1 MLFCSLL
8 KMNNFHSLV
17 YFVLLPYFFGA
28 ISTKKMLP
36 KVCGGGGEGEGEGEG
51 RRFGKR
57 IKKGKIVDK
66 KHNILLHIILHF

>member
-28 ISTKKMLP
+28 ISTKRNVAKS
-36 KVCGGGGEGEGEGEG
+36 VCGEG
-51 RRFGKR
+51 RGEGGEVRK
-57 IKKGKIVDK
+57 KKGKIVDK
-66 KHNILLHIILHF
+66 RHNILLHIILRF